1 MCNTVTIR
9 YSCNH
14 FVQFHR
20 STCRSV
26 IWVARPTTK
35 INKTRKAPRFSVIK
49 VPVIENDHENDPE
62 EPIRGRTLARSPR
75 MSDISPSPLSNQSPS
90 PSPAPKL
97 VSRPACKSSS
107 EIMLRTQQKCGPCQR
122 TTRRGFLQTMRARSE
137 LPSCK
142 KRKHLRRRGQP
153 VSGGSPLKHE
163 LKLEDLLETDDQPH
177 TTVSFVEK
185 VRNFTVR
192 SRRKSL

>member
-14 FVQFHR
+14 LVQFHR

-26 IWVARPTTK
+26 IWVTRPTTR
-35 INKTRKAPRFSVIK
+35 ISQTRKSRTR
-49 VPVIENDHENDPE
+49 PVFKPKDDDSDPE
-62 EPIRGRTLARSPR
+62 IPTRGRTLERSP
-75 MSDISPSPLSNQSPS
+75 SIVNLSQSPLDSQDQS

-163 LKLEDLLETDDQPH
+163 LTVEDLLETDEQPR
-177 TTVSFVEK
+177 TRASFVEK
-185 VRNFTVR
+185 VRSFTVR

>member
-14 FVQFHR
+14 SVQFHR

-35 INKTRKAPRFSVIK
+35 PNKTTRKLPKRSV
-49 VPVIENDHENDPE
+49 PESDNNGDPE
-62 EPIRGRTLARSPR
+62 TQTRGRTLERSPS
-75 MSDISPSPLSNQSPS
+75 MLSLSSPPLSMSSPDRS
-90 PSPAPKL
+90 LSSAPKI

-122 TTRRGFLQTMRARSE
+122 STRRGFLQTMRARSE
-137 LPSCK
+137 LPSRK
-142 KRKHLRRRGQP
+142 KRKHLKRGQP
-153 VSGGSPLKHE
+153 ICGCSPLKHE
-163 LKLEDLLETDDQPH
+163 LTVEELLEPETVDQIRKRS
-177 TTVSFVEK
+177 VGFVGM

>member
-14 FVQFHR
+14 SVQFHR

-35 INKTRKAPRFSVIK
+35 INKTTRKSPKRLVTTLEDDSGLDI
-49 VPVIENDHENDPE
+49 PT
-62 EPIRGRTLARSPR
+62 RGRTLERSSS
-75 MSDISPSPLSNQSPS
+75 MLDLSLPLSTQSHS
-90 PSPAPKL
+90 PSPAPKI

-107 EIMLRTQQKCGPCQR
+107 EIMLRAQQKCGPCQR

-137 LPSCK
+137 LPSRK
-142 KRKHLRRRGQP
+142 KRKHLKRGQP
-153 VSGGSPLKHE
+153 ISGGSPLKHE
-163 LKLEDLLETDDQPH
+163 LTVEDLLEPETDDQIRKRS
-177 TTVSFVEK
+177 VGFVGM